1 MKPKRLAY
9 ALLGFAA
16 AGLGIWVVVTQH
28 VSWWQLAVFAIA
40 PDVTLLFGF
49 HRGLQRGQLDPRV
62 VPFYNA
68 VHRFWAPAVLVVI
81 ALVLH
86 ADAWVAAGLAWSA
99 HIAFDR
105 SLGFGLR
112 TGLPPREVLRIL
124 PPLHKES
131 PEGGWGLGMGL
142 LGMVSRRSVE
152 SLHPAGFAA
161 DLPTGWGGE
170 VSRTGGTVAS
180 GPGPTR

>member
-28 VSWWQLAVFAIA
+28 VSWWQFAVFAIA

-62 VPFYNA
+62 LPFYNA

-86 ADAWVAAGLAWSA
+86 ADAWGA
-99 HIAFDR
+99 
-105 SLGFGLR
+105 
-112 TGLPPREVLRIL
+112 
-124 PPLHKES
+124 
-131 PEGGWGLGMGL
+131 
-142 LGMVSRRSVE
+142 
-152 SLHPAGFAA
+152 AA
-161 DLPTGWGGE
+161 DLRTSWGGE
-170 VSRTGGTVAS
+170 VSRTGGTAAS